1 MEVNALKAARKG
13 MRTAFSLSLKKIETE
28 LIKENI
34 DMNQLSI
41 LKTQFMDKFQR
52 LDTCQNQISEQLLGT
67 EDAVQEYLDDME
79 DAENYRDRYIEMCTR
94 VDLKIQETFVPTET
108 EKRSIKL
115 PKIELKKFSGE
126 AKDFLAFWSQFQKI
140 HNDKSIAEED
150 KMQYLL
156 QSVVPKSKAERLVLS
171 FPATAE
177 NYPKAIDQLKE
188 RFGHEDLLV
197 QIYVRELL
205 NLVMKNAVS
214 GRTKT
219 DLSALYDEL
228 EGKLRSLE
236 SLGRTQEKYGD
247 FLTPLVESCLPEEIL
262 MAWERKRS
270 TETDAKGS
278 RTLEHLMTFLRL
290 EVQGEEMVQLAKS
303 GFGTPI
309 RKKDSPTERV
319 KPTELMT
326 ASALASSVKSSGKKV
341 NNCVFCEKYLPSE
354 NCYNARKISLNAKR
368 QLLLRKGACFIC
380 LNRSGHLSKN
390 CDIKNDINCSKCNYS
405 HFEIMCPKLNKN
417 YDQKL
422 CSIKTENSLSSN
434 CNRNQSIYFQ
444 TLCVFIRIKDQGRK
458 VRVLI
463 DTACENS
470 YISESV
476 TSILKATPLR
486 EETII
491 HSLFGGNE
499 TKPKHHSVYSIEVS
513 DMIRSYAC
521 CFEVLSEKKICGFI
535 SKIED
540 KHILNELKNKEII
553 LSDLNCKET
562 EIGLLIGAD
571 NIGKLLTGNLIEF
584 DSGLTAIETK
594 LGWTVIGKVC
604 SNDKNVMLMTSS
616 LHVRNVSV
624 KELWELDV
632 LGITDPLLNEN
643 TKENFELT
651 DFKNKMRILPDGRYE
666 VKLPWKCNSENL
678 PSNKELTWK
687 RHLWM
692 MNKLRNGKFF
702 EDYKSVFR
710 QWEDLNII
718 ERVPEVELNNECHYL
733 PHRPVIKLDSAT
745 TKIRPVFDA
754 SAREKGK
761 PSLNDC
767 LYKGVNLIELIPDI
781 LDRFRIYPVGI
792 VADIEKAFLMLSV
805 APKDRDY
812 LRFFSP
818 CNEKQLVY
826 RHCRVVFGV
835 SSSSYL
841 LNASIIHLLENCNS
855 ECKEVALKLKL
866 PFMLIIV

>member
-1 MEVNALKAARKG
+1 
-13 MRTAFSLSLKKIETE
+13 
-28 LIKENI
+28 
-34 DMNQLSI
+34 MN
-41 LKTQFMDKFQR
+41 K
-52 LDTCQNQISEQLLGT
+52 
-67 EDAVQEYLDDME
+67 
-79 DAENYRDRYIEMCTR
+79 
-94 VDLKIQETFVPTET
+94 
-108 EKRSIKL
+108 
-115 PKIELKKFSGE
+115 
-126 AKDFLAFWSQFQKI
+126 
-140 HNDKSIAEED
+140 
-150 KMQYLL
+150 
-156 QSVVPKSKAERLVLS
+156 
-171 FPATAE
+171 
-177 NYPKAIDQLKE
+177 
-188 RFGHEDLLV
+188 
-197 QIYVRELL
+197 
-205 NLVMKNAVS
+205 
-214 GRTKT
+214 
-219 DLSALYDEL
+219 
-228 EGKLRSLE
+228 
-236 SLGRTQEKYGD
+236 
-247 FLTPLVESCLPEEIL
+247 
-262 MAWERKRS
+262 
-270 TETDAKGS
+270 
-278 RTLEHLMTFLRL
+278 
-290 EVQGEEMVQLAKS
+290 
-303 GFGTPI
+303 
-309 RKKDSPTERV
+309 
-319 KPTELMT
+319 
-326 ASALASSVKSSGKKV
+326 
-341 NNCVFCEKYLPSE
+341 
-354 NCYNARKISLNAKR
+354 
-368 QLLLRKGACFIC
+368 
-380 LNRSGHLSKN
+380 
-390 CDIKNDINCSKCNYS
+390 
-405 HFEIMCPKLNKN
+405 
-417 YDQKL
+417 KL

-444 TLCVFIRIKDQGRK
+444 TLCVFIRIKDQERK

-513 DMIRSYAC
+513 DLKRSYAC

-540 KHILNELKNKEII
+540 KRILNELKNKEII

-604 SNDKNVMLMTSS
+604 SNDKNVMLTTSS
-616 LHVRNVSV
+616 LHVRNVSI

-651 DFKNKMRILPDGRYE
+651 DFKNKMKILPNGRYE

-687 RHLWM
+687 RHLRM
-692 MNKLRNGKFF
+692 MNKLRN
-702 EDYKSVFR
+702 
-710 QWEDLNII
+710 
-718 ERVPEVELNNECHYL
+718 VELNNECHYL

-812 LRFFSP
+812 LRFFFP

-835 SSSSYL
+835 SSSPYL
-841 LNASIIHLLENCNS
+841 LNASIMHLLENCNS
-855 ECKEVALKLKL
+855 ECKEVAQKVKIFLYVDNCVTGVFSADEIEIFIEKTKLIMSERCFNLRIFESNVASKSVDKHSGETFILGIIWDLDNDVLKCCTNFDSLTCEVKITKRLVLSTVQKVFDPIGMLAPSTLLPKLLLQEIWKMKRAWDQELPQNIVNKFMKWFNEIQILKGISVPRCMKIDIFTELHVFVDASKGSYAGCVFARSIVDSRVSVILVRAKSRVAPLKLLSIPRLELMACCVGVRLVNSILKAL
-866 PFMLIIV
+866 NMPDLKVTLWSDSTTALWWIKEYGNWSVFCS

>member
-1 MEVNALKAARKG
+1 MEGNALKVERKG
-13 MRTAFSLSLKKIETE
+13 LRTAFSLSLKKIETE
-28 LIKENI
+28 LIKENT

-52 LDTCQNQISEQLLGT
+52 LDTCQNQISEQLLDT

-94 VDLKIQETFVPTET
+94 VDLKIRETVVPTET
-108 EKRSIKL
+108 EKRSFKL

-140 HNDKSIAEED
+140 HNDKGIAEED

-156 QSVVPKSKAERLVLS
+156 QSVEPKSKAERLVLS
-171 FPATAE
+171 FSATAE

-188 RFGHEDLLV
+188 RFGREDL
-197 QIYVRELL
+197 
-205 NLVMKNAVS
+205 
-214 GRTKT
+214 TKT

-262 MAWERKRS
+262 MAWERKRN

-326 ASALASSVKSSGKKV
+326 ASALASSVKSS
-341 NNCVFCEKYLPSE
+341 
-354 NCYNARKISLNAKR
+354 
-368 QLLLRKGACFIC
+368 
-380 LNRSGHLSKN
+380 
-390 CDIKNDINCSKCNYS
+390 
-405 HFEIMCPKLNKN
+405 
-417 YDQKL
+417 
-422 CSIKTENSLSSN
+422 
-434 CNRNQSIYFQ
+434 
-444 TLCVFIRIKDQGRK
+444 
-458 VRVLI
+458 
-463 DTACENS
+463 
-470 YISESV
+470 
-476 TSILKATPLR
+476 
-486 EETII
+486 
-491 HSLFGGNE
+491 
-499 TKPKHHSVYSIEVS
+499 
-513 DMIRSYAC
+513 
-521 CFEVLSEKKICGFI
+521 
-535 SKIED
+535 
-540 KHILNELKNKEII
+540 
-553 LSDLNCKET
+553 
-562 EIGLLIGAD
+562 
-571 NIGKLLTGNLIEF
+571 
-584 DSGLTAIETK
+584 AIETK

-604 SNDKNVMLMTSS
+604 SNDKNVMLTTSS

-624 KELWELDV
+624 KELWEIHV

-643 TKENFELT
+643 TKENFKLT
-651 DFKNKMRILPDGRYE
+651 DFKNKMKILPDGRYE

-678 PSNKELTWK
+678 TSNKELTWK
-687 RHLWM
+687 RHLRM

-781 LDRFRIYPVGI
+781 LDRFRIYPVRI
-792 VADIEKAFLMLSV
+792 VADFEKAFLMLSI

-812 LRFFSP
+812 LRFFSHAMKNNL
-818 CNEKQLVY
+818 CTGIVELCLGCLQ
-826 RHCRVVFGV
+826 
-835 SSSSYL
+835 
-841 LNASIIHLLENCNS
+841 
-855 ECKEVALKLKL
+855 ALTY
-866 PFMLIIV
+866 

>member
-1 MEVNALKAARKG
+1 
-13 MRTAFSLSLKKIETE
+13 
-28 LIKENI
+28 
-34 DMNQLSI
+34 
-41 LKTQFMDKFQR
+41 
-52 LDTCQNQISEQLLGT
+52 
-67 EDAVQEYLDDME
+67 
-79 DAENYRDRYIEMCTR
+79 
-94 VDLKIQETFVPTET
+94 
-108 EKRSIKL
+108 
-115 PKIELKKFSGE
+115 
-126 AKDFLAFWSQFQKI
+126 
-140 HNDKSIAEED
+140 
-150 KMQYLL
+150 
-156 QSVVPKSKAERLVLS
+156 
-171 FPATAE
+171 
-177 NYPKAIDQLKE
+177 
-188 RFGHEDLLV
+188 
-197 QIYVRELL
+197 
-205 NLVMKNAVS
+205 
-214 GRTKT
+214 
-219 DLSALYDEL
+219 
-228 EGKLRSLE
+228 
-236 SLGRTQEKYGD
+236 
-247 FLTPLVESCLPEEIL
+247 
-262 MAWERKRS
+262 MAWERKRN

-303 GFGTPI
+303 SFGTLI

-326 ASALASSVKSSGKKV
+326 ASALASSEKSSGH
-341 NNCVFCEKYLPSE
+341 S
-354 NCYNARKISLNAKR
+354 
-368 QLLLRKGACFIC
+368 
-380 LNRSGHLSKN
+380 
-390 CDIKNDINCSKCNYS
+390 
-405 HFEIMCPKLNKN
+405 
-417 YDQKL
+417 
-422 CSIKTENSLSSN
+422 
-434 CNRNQSIYFQ
+434 
-444 TLCVFIRIKDQGRK
+444 
-458 VRVLI
+458 
-463 DTACENS
+463 
-470 YISESV
+470 
-476 TSILKATPLR
+476 LR

-604 SNDKNVMLMTSS
+604 SNDKNVMLTTSS

-651 DFKNKMRILPDGRYE
+651 DFFKNKMKILPDGRYE

-687 RHLWM
+687 RHLRM

-754 SAREKGK
+754 SASEKGK

-805 APKDRDY
+805 APKDR
-812 LRFFSP
+812 LSQIFSP
-818 CNEKQLVY
+818 MQ
-826 RHCRVVFGV
+826 
-835 SSSSYL
+835 
-841 LNASIIHLLENCNS
+841 
-855 ECKEVALKLKL
+855 
-866 PFMLIIV
+866 

>member
-1 MEVNALKAARKG
+1 MEVNALKATRKG
-13 MRTAFSLSLKKIETE
+13 LRIAFSLSLKKIETE

-41 LKTQFMDKFQR
+41 LKTQFIDKFQR

-67 EDAVQEYLDDME
+67 EDAMQEYLDDME

-94 VDLKIQETFVPTET
+94 VDLKIRETVVPTET
-108 EKRSIKL
+108 KKRSFKL

-156 QSVVPKSKAERLVLS
+156 QSVEPKLKAERLVLS

-188 RFGHEDLLV
+188 RFGREDLLV
-197 QIYVRELL
+197 QIYVHELL

-262 MAWERKRS
+262 MAWERKRN

-290 EVQGEEMVQLAKS
+290 EVQGVEMVQLAKS

-309 RKKDSPTERV
+309 RKKDSPTENV
-319 KPTELMT
+319 KPTELTT
-326 ASALASSVKSSGKKV
+326 ASALASSVKSSDR
-341 NNCVFCEKYLPSE
+341 E
-354 NCYNARKISLNAKR
+354 
-368 QLLLRKGACFIC
+368 
-380 LNRSGHLSKN
+380 
-390 CDIKNDINCSKCNYS
+390 
-405 HFEIMCPKLNKN
+405 
-417 YDQKL
+417 
-422 CSIKTENSLSSN
+422 
-434 CNRNQSIYFQ
+434 
-444 TLCVFIRIKDQGRK
+444 RK

-499 TKPKHHSVYSIEVS
+499 TKPKYHSVYSIEVS
-513 DMIRSYAC
+513 DLKRSYAC

-540 KHILNELKNKEII
+540 KRILNELKNKII

-594 LGWTVIGKVC
+594 LG
-604 SNDKNVMLMTSS
+604 
-616 LHVRNVSV
+616 
-624 KELWELDV
+624 
-632 LGITDPLLNEN
+632 
-643 TKENFELT
+643 
-651 DFKNKMRILPDGRYE
+651 
-666 VKLPWKCNSENL
+666 
-678 PSNKELTWK
+678 
-687 RHLWM
+687 
-692 MNKLRNGKFF
+692 
-702 EDYKSVFR
+702 
-710 QWEDLNII
+710 
-718 ERVPEVELNNECHYL
+718 
-733 PHRPVIKLDSAT
+733 
-745 TKIRPVFDA
+745 
-754 SAREKGK
+754 
-761 PSLNDC
+761 
-767 LYKGVNLIELIPDI
+767 
-781 LDRFRIYPVGI
+781 
-792 VADIEKAFLMLSV
+792 
-805 APKDRDY
+805 
-812 LRFFSP
+812 
-818 CNEKQLVY
+818 
-826 RHCRVVFGV
+826 
-835 SSSSYL
+835 
-841 LNASIIHLLENCNS
+841 
-855 ECKEVALKLKL
+855 
-866 PFMLIIV
+866 

>member
-13 MRTAFSLSLKKIETE
+13 LRTAFSLSLKKIEIE

-41 LKTQFMDKFQR
+41 LKTQFIDNFQR
-52 LDTCQNQISEQLLGT
+52 LDTCQSQISEQLLDT

-94 VDLKIQETFVPTET
+94 VDLKIRETVVPIET
-108 EKRSIKL
+108 EKRSFKL

-156 QSVVPKSKAERLVLS
+156 QSVEPKSKAERLVLS

-188 RFGHEDLLV
+188 RFGREDLLV
-197 QIYVRELL
+197 V
-205 NLVMKNAVS
+205 
-214 GRTKT
+214 
-219 DLSALYDEL
+219 
-228 EGKLRSLE
+228 
-236 SLGRTQEKYGD
+236 
-247 FLTPLVESCLPEEIL
+247 
-262 MAWERKRS
+262 
-270 TETDAKGS
+270 
-278 RTLEHLMTFLRL
+278 
-290 EVQGEEMVQLAKS
+290 
-303 GFGTPI
+303 
-309 RKKDSPTERV
+309 
-319 KPTELMT
+319 
-326 ASALASSVKSSGKKV
+326 
-341 NNCVFCEKYLPSE
+341 
-354 NCYNARKISLNAKR
+354 
-368 QLLLRKGACFIC
+368 
-380 LNRSGHLSKN
+380 KN
-390 CDIKNDINCSKCNYS
+390 CDIKNDINCSK
-405 HFEIMCPKLNKN
+405 L
-417 YDQKL
+417 
-422 CSIKTENSLSSN
+422 
-434 CNRNQSIYFQ
+434 
-444 TLCVFIRIKDQGRK
+444 
-458 VRVLI
+458 
-463 DTACENS
+463 
-470 YISESV
+470 
-476 TSILKATPLR
+476 
-486 EETII
+486 
-491 HSLFGGNE
+491 
-499 TKPKHHSVYSIEVS
+499 
-513 DMIRSYAC
+513 
-521 CFEVLSEKKICGFI
+521 LSEKKICGFI

-540 KHILNELKNKEII
+540 KRILNELKNKEII

-571 NIGKLLTGNLIEF
+571 NIEKLLTGNLIEF

-594 LGWTVIGKVC
+594 LGWTEC
-604 SNDKNVMLMTSS
+604 
-616 LHVRNVSV
+616 VSV
-624 KELWELDV
+624 KELRELDV

-643 TKENFELT
+643 TKENFEFT
-651 DFKNKMRILPDGRYE
+651 DFKNKLKILRDGRYE

-687 RHLWM
+687 RHLRM

-792 VADIEKAFLMLSV
+792 VADIEKAFLMHRKIEIIS
-805 APKDRDY
+805 D
-812 LRFFSP
+812 FFSHAMK
-818 CNEKQLVY
+818 N
-826 RHCRVVFGV
+826 
-835 SSSSYL
+835 
-841 LNASIIHLLENCNS
+841 N
-855 ECKEVALKLKL
+855 
-866 PFMLIIV
+866 